1 MKFRSF
7 KLIVSL
13 ILSVSLSGLK
23 AQSTF
28 IPLNDDYY
36 HLIDRLEIKRGKFSE
51 GFQFSNRP
59 FERKAVVQLTDS
71 LLSSSSVQLNSTDR
85 SIISYLRTD
94 SNEWATESLIAND
107 SLGEPMARLGASN
120 SQIPAKKRKLWNHPA
135 DLLSYRNEDID
146 LHVNFVTD
154 NFVGKDNNTES
165 ALWYTGR
172 GVEIRGLINQKLGF
186 YTFVADNQGTFP
198 SYVRDY
204 AQTYNFPGEGM
215 AKILRNTGVDFMSA
229 RGYITFRPLK
239 NINFQL
245 GHDRNFMGS
254 GYRSLLFSDNS
265 APNFFVKINTQIGK
279 FQYTNTWHS
288 MINTQSPAFQN
299 GLRHKKYAVTHRLGI
314 NVSNKLN
321 LGLFEAEVFNRDSTN
336 GGFDLDYLNPI
347 IFYRYV
353 ESYLGSSDNAVL
365 GFDFRWLVAK
375 NVSLYGQFVL
385 DEFLSKYIFNSSK
398 SWTNKWGI
406 QMGAKYIDAFGVPG
420 LDLQYERNV
429 VRPYVYS
436 HKDGGQN
443 YVSFQQPIAH
453 PLGSNFI
460 ENLGIIRY
468 RFSPKLSFYGTA
480 MLAKKGVDL
489 DVRNWGGNILS
500 NYDGR
505 VDDFGIELLQGF
517 KEKTH
522 YFDMRVSYML
532 FHNLFLEA
540 RYLNRKQ
547 VIKSINREQNTTV
560 TTLGLRFNMPYRQQT
575 F

>member
-1 MKFRSF
+1 MKLRSF
-7 KLIVSL
+7 KLTFILLISTSL
-13 ILSVSLSGLK
+13 FSLK

-36 HLIDRLEIKRGKFSE
+36 HLIDRLEIKRGKLTE

-59 FERKAVVQLTDS
+59 FERKAVIELTDS
-71 LLSSSSVQLNSTDR
+71 LLNSPLVRLNSTDR
-85 SIISYLRTD
+85 SIIRYLRTD
-94 SNEWATESLIAND
+94 SNEWAND
-107 SLGEPMARLGASN
+107 LTIPEDSTGHSATRLGASLPEAD
-120 SQIPAKKRKLWNHPA
+120 SKRNKMWKHPA
-135 DLLSYRNEDID
+135 DLYSVRNEDVDI
-146 LHVNFVTD
+146 HVNFVTD
-154 NFVGKDNNTES
+154 NFVGKETHTES

-172 GVEIRGLINQKLGF
+172 GVEIRGMINQKLGF

-198 SYVRDY
+198 KYVRDY
-204 AQTYNFPGEGM
+204 SQQYNFPGEGM
-215 AKILRNTGVDFMSA
+215 TKILRTTGVDFMSA

-239 NINFQL
+239 SINVQF
-245 GHDRNFMGS
+245 GHDRNFIGS
-254 GYRSLLFSDNS
+254 GYRSLLFSDNGV
-265 APNFFVKINTQIGK
+265 PNLFVKINTQIGR

-288 MINTQSPAFQN
+288 MINAQSPAFQN
-299 GLRHKKYAVTHRLGI
+299 GLRHKKFAVTHRLGV
-314 NVSNKLN
+314 NVTDNLN
-321 LGLFEAEVFNRDSTN
+321 IGLFEAEVFNRDSTN

-347 IFYRYV
+347 IFYRFV

-365 GFDFRWLVAK
+365 GFDFRWLVAGK
-375 NVSLYGQFVL
+375 VSLYGQFVL

-406 QMGAKYIDAFGVPG
+406 QGGAKYIDAFGVPG

-443 YVSFQQPIAH
+443 YVAFNQPIAH

-480 MLAKKGVDL
+480 MFAKKGVDL
-489 DVRNWGGNILS
+489 DVRNWGGNILQ

-505 VDDFGIELLQGF
+505 VDDFGIDLLQGF
-517 KEKTH
+517 KEKTN
-522 YFDMRVSYML
+522 YFDLRVSYML
-532 FHNLFLEA
+532 FHNLFLEG
-540 RYLNRKQ
+540 RFLNRKQ
-547 VIKSINREQNTTV
+547 SIESIHREQKTTM
-560 TTLGLRFNMPYRQQT
+560 TTLGLRFNMPHRQQV